1 MKNELLYFQFPLFLM
16 RGLFTDKE
24 KTLNDII
31 SYGIYRFSKRI
42 EYNLSDAAKQS
53 MYGYYRKPITSNL
66 EISIQSY
73 VDNDLLSLDEDYNG
87 FSGTEFNPEYEVEQL
102 LELFEKDNN
111 FKEQAIEF
119 YQIKKAFEKLGI
131 EKGTYDH
138 CLQVGKRIEKTIP
151 EKEPFPQVNK
161 SLIFEFRDNEKSEFD
176 LIQFA
181 AYISVRSIIGIKD
194 HCKTNKQMIISR
206 MFGYKSTKHLP
217 DNMEPI
223 IKELFQKYS
232 NRYHIDKVM
241 MFLESDWNILTYSNN
256 MRGMYISTGKKK
268 TIDSLAV
275 IAESKK
281 RKNKFDKIK
290 QKKNEAKAKALQQ
303 LNKGLQLNKE
313 S

>member
-1 MKNELLYFQFPLFLM
+1 MEDNFEYFRFPLFLL
-16 RGLFTDKE
+16 RDLFIDKNQ
-24 KTLNDII
+24 TLNNII
-31 SYGIYRFSKRI
+31 RYGIYDFSKRI
-42 EYNLSDAAKQS
+42 EYDLPNVAKQC
-53 MYGYYRKPITSNL
+53 MYGYYRKPITSDL
-66 EISIQSY
+66 KQALQSY
-73 VDNDLLSLDEDYNG
+73 IVSDLIDLDEDYNG
-87 FSGTEFNPEYEVEQL
+87 FNGAEFNPETEIEQL
-102 LELFEKDNN
+102 LEIFENDID
-111 FKEQAIEF
+111 FKEKAIEF
-119 YQIKKAFEKLGI
+119 YQVKQAYKILGI
-131 EKGTYDH
+131 NGDFDN
-138 CLQVGKRIEKTIP
+138 CLKVAKLIENSTP
-151 EKEPFPQVNK
+151 GSEAFPMINK
-161 SLIFEFRDNEKSEFD
+161 SLVFDFRDNEKSEFD

-194 HCKTNKQMIISR
+194 HCKTNKPMIISR